1 MSAAAATQGLSKS
14 GQIFFGSLCA
24 STFGLGCWQSKRY
37 FEKIEQVDQRN
48 IQLQMTPVA
57 LEKDAKCSIEEQYQ
71 VLQGSGGK
79 GKSEGEVQVKV
90 ASVSDGE
97 DRGYTP
103 LIVKGTF
110 RYVTCTLLYGDWQYG
125 FIKALRVVQST

>member
-1 MSAAAATQGLSKS
+1 MNLLNLPNNLNESK
-14 GQIFFGSLCA
+14 L
-24 STFGLGCWQSKRY
+24 LGTRVS
-37 FEKIEQVDQRN
+37 EGEG
-48 IQLQMTPVA
+48 
-57 LEKDAKCSIEEQYQ
+57 EGE
-71 VLQGSGGK
+71 G
-79 GKSEGEVQVKV
+79 EGEVQVKV
-90 ASVSDGE
+90 PSVSDGE